1 MSTYG
6 SFFPPYIS
14 CPFRFPIFVFFCRF
28 LYFYYFTKMKA
39 YTVCAIELRN
49 LFLRSSGYSVEEIGK
64 LLKKSEVNKWSK
76 VKTLEDK
83 PRRWWLL
90 FCKYVTNAIEKAVSM
105 SPVRKN
111 STRQKGKKNS
121 TFNNIKVSSTTVWRC
136 MTNKGWK
143 ALKRKRQRTCG
154 HGVRKICKLESQG
167 WTAGK
172 LTWCKP
178 SRDHLEYRLRDN
190 IKRSSTNWKQWTS

>member
-1 MSTYG
+1 MSTYA

-83 PRRWWLL
+83 PRRWWPL
-90 FCKYVTNAIEKAVSM
+90 FCKYVTNVIEKAVSICR
-105 SPVRKN
+105 VRKKILQDRKVKKIQL
-111 STRQKGKKNS
+111 STISKFRAQQYEDVWLTKVGKPWRQKG
-121 TFNNIKVSSTTVWRC
+121 
-136 MTNKGWK
+136 
-143 ALKRKRQRTCG
+143 TCR
-154 HGVRKICKLESQG
+154 HGRRKICKLESQG

-190 IKRSSTNWKQWTS
+190 IKRSSTNWKHWTS